1 MTKTMKWKRCW
12 DVRLARARQ
21 ARRRARKRR
30 AGWLLMWIV
39 FVLAFLSPTVVL
51 ASREVRQQGVAAS
64 GTLRH
69 ESIPSSPS
77 GLPGM
82 GAPLV
87 HRPRK
92 SGRYDNSRPS
102 LARLLRDLR
111 RPAARQAAADMLLA
125 RLPTGEARLREWV
138 AEQLD
143 DGSLSALAL
152 WTRPGMGD
160 DEIIATW
167 KGAARRDAAREASA
181 PTSAPAP

>member
-1 MTKTMKWKRCW
+1 MTKTMKRKRCW

-21 ARRRARKRR
+21 ARQRARKRR

-39 FVLAFLSPTVVL
+39 FVLAFFSPAMVL
-51 ASREVRQQGVAAS
+51 APKEVRHQGVAAS
-64 GTLRH
+64 GTMRH
-69 ESIPSSPS
+69 ESSPTSQS
-77 GLPGM
+77 GLLGV

-87 HRPRK
+87 HRPRM

-111 RPAARQAAADMLLA
+111 RPAARQDAADMLLS
-125 RLPTGEARLREWV
+125 RLPTGEAGLREWV

-152 WTRPGMGD
+152 WARPGMGD

-167 KGAARRDAAREASA
+167 KGAARRDAAREVPA
-181 PTSAPAP
+181 PTSASTP

>member
-1 MTKTMKWKRCW
+1 MTKTMKRKRCW
-12 DVRLARARQ
+12 DARLARARQ
-21 ARRRARKRR
+21 ARQRARSRR

-39 FVLAFLSPTVVL
+39 FVLAFFSPAVVL
-51 ASREVRQQGVAAS
+51 APREVLQQGVAAS

-69 ESIPSSPS
+69 ESSVSSQS

-92 SGRYDNSRPS
+92 SGRYDSTRPT

-111 RPAARQAAADMLLA
+111 RPAARQVAADMLLA
-125 RLPTGEARLREWV
+125 RLPTGEAGLREWV

-152 WTRPGMGD
+152 WARPGMGD

-167 KGAARRDAAREASA
+167 KGAARRDAAREAPA
-181 PTSAPAP
+181 PTSAPTP